1 MWPEIGAENRL
12 GTVIG
17 SEGGSFDFAMASPRF
32 YFTGDDEWAFA
43 FAFAL
48 PRTRIQL
55 KKTRKTNKQKA
66 RIRRKKFGKV
76 NGLSS

>member
-43 FAFAL
+43 FAL

-55 KKTRKTNKQKA
+55 KKTQQEKQTNKQEREQQTRK
-66 RIRRKKFGKV
+66 RRANKKQG
-76 NGLSS
+76 

>member
-1 MWPEIGAENRL
+1 M
-12 GTVIG
+12 VIG

-32 YFTGDDEWAFA
+32 YFTGDDE
-43 FAFAL
+43 
-48 PRTRIQL
+48 
-55 KKTRKTNKQKA
+55 NKQTKQEREQQSKKEESKNEA